1 MVLLSLALPTFFG
14 CAKAGDPARA
24 KSDVRPASSFRGNA
38 NGSALIFDGDSIW
51 SSEVDSLATTLQS
64 HQVSYIEVDSKGL
77 DQMSLDQ
84 LSSFSLLIVPGGYA
98 PTITAS
104 LSAQT
109 HARLR
114 EAVQVRG
121 MSYLGFCAGAWLA
134 VAPAPASGQDVVYGV
149 GLVDGPVLQENYLE
163 KQGLEFK
170 IVPADFPGGAK
181 RDLLWYGGPVTPE
194 TPGGVVAR
202 YPDGTA
208 AITQVRSGQGFV
220 TLSGLH
226 PTATPAILGVLGLSD
241 PDAVAPDLSW
251 QLLDSSLR
259 QSPLPAY

>member
-1 MVLLSLALPTFFG
+1 M
-14 CAKAGDPARA
+14 
-24 KSDVRPASSFRGNA
+24 
-38 NGSALIFDGDSIW
+38 
-51 SSEVDSLATTLQS
+51 
-64 HQVSYIEVDSKGL
+64 SYEEVDSKGL
-77 DQMSLDQ
+77 DEMPLDQ
-84 LSSFSLLIVPGGYA
+84 LTSFGALVVPGGYA

-109 HARLR
+109 HAKLR

-134 VAPAPASGQDVVYGV
+134 VAPAPAAGQDVAYGV

-170 IVPADFPGGAK
+170 IVQAEFPGGAK
-181 RDLLWYGGPVTPE
+181 RDLLWYGGPITPE
-194 TPGGVVAR
+194 APGGVVAR

-208 AITQVRSGQGFV
+208 AITQVHSGQGFV

-251 QLLDSSLR
+251 QLLDSTLR
-259 QSPLPAY
+259 QSPLPTY